1 MFGETRKPLGS
12 ALSPTIIGGLL
23 LLMGS
28 VEGLRLL
35 LSGEPFSWWRLTTSM
50 AQLYLGGMTLWEA
63 RKRQRQEEVK

>member
-1 MFGETRKPLGS
+1 MLGETRKPLGS

-35 LSGEPFSWWRLTTSM
+35 LSGEPFSWWRV
-50 AQLYLGGMTLWEA
+50 AQSLALLYLGGITLREA
-63 RKRQRQEEVK
+63 RRRERNLK

>member
-23 LLMGS
+23 LLTGS

-35 LSGEPFSWWRLTTSM
+35 LSGEPFSWWRV
-50 AQLYLGGMTLWEA
+50 AQSLALLYLGGITLREA
-63 RKRQRQEEVK
+63 RRRERNLK